1 MPKDSQMDS
10 KLVREQ
16 KARAQIP
23 LTRENQ
29 NQNKTDKKQSAE
41 HSDV

>member
-10 KLVREQ
+10 KLVRDQ
-16 KARAQIP
+16 KARAQVP
-23 LTRENQ
+23 LTQENQ
-29 NQNKTDKKQSAE
+29 NRSKTDKKQSAE